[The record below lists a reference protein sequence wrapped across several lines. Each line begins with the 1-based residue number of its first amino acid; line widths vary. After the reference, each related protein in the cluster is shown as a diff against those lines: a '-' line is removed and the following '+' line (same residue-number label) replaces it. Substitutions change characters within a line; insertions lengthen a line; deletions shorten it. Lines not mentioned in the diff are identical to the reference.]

1 MNTNWIGDYV
11 IIGLYSNNFHLLM
24 FKDANEGRNRY
35 KPTHG
40 PA

>member
-11 IIGLYSNNFHLLM
+11 IIGLYSNNFHLL